1 MTIMLD
7 TSAYSSLLRTELRV
21 DPFLETATTI
31 AMSPIVVGELKYGFL
46 RGSRNEKNLKQL
58 ESFLN
63 EKDVIICDID
73 ADTAE
78 IYAQLKLKQHEIGK
92 TVASNDLWIAASA
105 VQMGAKLIT
114 LDSDFRN
121 VMDDNLNFVILG

>member
-78 IYAQLKLKQHEIGK
+78 IYAQLKLKQHETGK

>member
-78 IYAQLKLKQHEIGK
+78 IHAQLKLKQHETGK

>member
-1 MTIMLD
+1 MTILLD

-46 RGSRNEKNLKQL
+46 RGFRNEKNLKQL

-78 IYAQLKLKQHEIGK
+78 IYAQLKLKQHETGK

-114 LDSDFRN
+114 LDSDFSN